1 MRKEDLKNWT
11 REQMKSEILRL
22 YRKLELFGI
31 KFEENPNNFSFSHHG
46 YRYYAGKLVNDY
58 VALKEENSLIK
69 SEYNDAINSFTSVS
83 IDNENLR
90 RRIAKLESDI
100 CGTSPCIVSE
110 FHSFEGES
118 WIKATTY
125 DDVLLRL
132 KKANERISDLEKKR
146 LNQGLD
152 SFNGIEAMQKLND
165 ELKAENQ
172 ALKQHIKDME
182 DVCDGS
188 CFSDYEDLPYGDE
201 PKEKD
206 ALIAEL
212 QDQHQQDCIKI
223 NQLHVTIDTLVD
235 MYSKLRKT
243 VGID

>member
-46 YRYYAGKLVNDY
+46 NRYYAGKLVNDY

-90 RRIAKLESDI
+90 MRIAKLEIDI

-110 FHSFEGES
+110 FHLFEGES
-118 WIKATTY
+118 WIRATTY
-125 DDVLLRL
+125 DDVLIRL
-132 KKANERISDLEKKR
+132 KKANERITDLEQDR
-146 LNQGLD
+146 
-152 SFNGIEAMQKLND
+152 FNKSTE
-165 ELKAENQ
+165 ELKQVEKLSSENKSLKDENK
-172 ALKQHIKDME
+172 ALKQRIKGSE

-188 CFSDYEDLPYGDE
+188 FFSDEEDERD
-201 PKEKD
+201 K
-206 ALIAEL
+206 LIVEL

-223 NQLHVTIDTLVD
+223 NQLNVTIDALVD
-235 MYSKLRKT
+235 KYSMLRNT
-243 VGID
+243 VGMD